1 MSCTVCTE
9 IYNKSTR
16 KPIQCSA
23 CQNICCMQCVKH
35 YLLTSDTPTCTSCNF
50 EWSYEYLL
58 EKLPK
63 MFITTTYKEH
73 AKDILFKRELT
84 YTAETMES
92 VKFIK
97 QYTKNYKDQHEFSQL
112 GRQYH
117 IIFGEDLIYSKIDMA
132 EIKANRLRHNSDT
145 ERKNTIIHSIPC
157 ITVECKG
164 FLNNYKCAVCE
175 IIICDK
181 CMKAK
186 NDDEHKCKKEDLKSE
201 ELVRRETRQCPKC
214 AANIY
219 RIFGCNQM
227 WCTCC
232 KTAFD
237 WETLKII
244 TKNFHNPHY
253 HEYMQNRTNEA
264 VVVVNQCELPEYYLI
279 KKYLTNKNI
288 QFFDMAL
295 ENIHRANLELSEFI
309 TTFQINNYPPALN
322 QWSRIQYILGD
333 ISEQKFKDEIYK
345 KDREQKKLIA
355 FRQIYEMFI
364 MVTRDI
370 FHQIL
375 VSDSALFDQFISAIE
390 YFNENIELKA
400 KQFNTT
406 SYRKIDINYNLVNN

>member
-1 MSCTVCTE
+1 
-9 IYNKSTR
+9 
-16 KPIQCSA
+16 
-23 CQNICCMQCVKH
+23 
-35 YLLTSDTPTCTSCNF
+35 
-50 EWSYEYLL
+50 LL

-63 MFITTTYKEH
+63 IFITTTYKEH

-92 VKFIK
+92 VEFIK
-97 QYTKNYKDQHEFSQL
+97 QYTKNK
-112 GRQYH
+112 
-117 IIFGEDLIYSKIDMA
+117 
-132 EIKANRLRHNSDT
+132 NRLNDFNKLHWQYMTIFNEDRINLKITDDHRKARLLKINEDI
-145 ERKNTIIHSIPC
+145 ERKNTITHSIPC
-157 ITVECKG
+157 ITVDCKG
-164 FLNNYKCAVCE
+164 FLNNYKCAVCDAVV
-175 IIICDK
+175 CDK

-186 NDDEHKCKKEDLKSE
+186 NDEPDHKCKKEDLKSE
-201 ELVRRETRQCPKC
+201 ELIRRETKQCPKC

-219 RIFGCNQM
+219 RIHGCNQM
-227 WCTCC
+227 WCTYC

-264 VVVVNQCELPEYYLI
+264 VVVVNQCELPEYYVI
-279 KKYLTNKNI
+279 KNYLTNKNI
-288 QFFDMAL
+288 QFFDIAL
-295 ENIHRANLELSEFI
+295 ENIHRANLELAEFI
-309 TTFQINNYPPALN
+309 MTFRINNDPPSLN
-322 QWSRIQYILGD
+322 QWLRIQYILGD
-333 ISEQKFKDEIYK
+333 LPEQEFKNEIYK

-390 YFNENIELKA
+390 YFNENIALKA
-400 KQFNTT
+400 KHFNTT
-406 SYRKIDINYNLVNN
+406 SYRKIDINYNLVYN